1 MKFGHFDDHRREYV
15 ITNPRTPYPWINY
28 LGCEEFFS
36 LISNTAGGYSF
47 YKDARLRRITRYR
60 YNNVPV
66 DDGGKYFYI
75 NENGK
80 VWSPGWKPVKTALDS
95 YECRHG
101 MGYTVIT
108 GEVDQI
114 EAEVLYLVP
123 VGFQGEVQRVKLT
136 NNSHMRRS
144 FSLFSFIEWCLWD
157 ALDDGSNFQ
166 RNFSTGQVEIEGST
180 IYHKTEF
187 RERRDHY
194 AFYTVSDPV
203 EGLDTD
209 RESFLGLY
217 NGFDAPDAVME
228 CRSRNSHA
236 HGWSPIGSHHL
247 KIELEPGDKKELV
260 FVLGYVEVPVE
271 DKFSSPQVINKTP
284 D

>member
-1 MKFGHFDDHRREYV
+1 MTFGHFDDSRREYV
-15 ITNPRTPYPWINY
+15 ITDPKTPYPWINY

-36 LISNTAGGYSF
+36 IITNTAGGYSF

-80 VWSPGWKPVKTALDS
+80 VWSPGWKPVKTPLDR

-101 MGYTVIT
+101 MGYTVVT
-108 GEVDQI
+108 GEVDQL
-114 EAEVLYLVP
+114 EAEVLYMVP
-123 VGFQGEVQRVKLT
+123 IGFRGEVQRVKLT
-136 NNSHMRRS
+136 NKSNRKRS
-144 FSLFSFIEWCLWD
+144 FSLFSFVEWSLWD

-166 RNFSTGQVEIEGST
+166 RNFSTGQVEIVDAT
-180 IYHKTEF
+180 IYHKTEY

-194 AFYTVSDPV
+194 AFYTVNEAV

-228 CRSRNSHA
+228 CQSRNSHA

-247 KIELEPGDKKELV
+247 KIELKPGEEKELV
-260 FVLGYVEVPVE
+260 FVLGYVELPVE
-271 DKFSSPQVINKTP
+271 EKYQRKK
-284 D
+284 